1 MTPYAVVGVESEE
14 GEKVPQGFFP
24 HFQLK
29 NAILNFEFLTKKLTI
44 LFHQNY
50 LQHAPLP
57 NCKYKRIIN

>member
-29 NAILNFEFLTKKLTI
+29 NAILNFEFLSKKNLTI
-44 LFHQNY
+44 LYPQK
-50 LQHAPLP
+50 LLTACPP
-57 NCKYKRIIN
+57 P